1 MLSLDGIRN
10 EAKGSGNVSELARYI
25 NKCHFVSALF
35 KSSSNF
41 IHEVK
46 MQCSC
51 VSGEFLTEVD
61 RNYHVIIYQTNSL
74 IGRGPCHDAVLSNRR
89 LFSKRVKSSIVNVY
103 KCIGEK
109 NPLFREGVG

>member
-1 MLSLDGIRN
+1 ML
-10 EAKGSGNVSELARYI
+10 A
-25 NKCHFVSALF
+25 
-35 KSSSNF
+35 
-41 IHEVK
+41 
-46 MQCSC
+46 C

-109 NPLFREGVG
+109 NSSFPGRSGLEYTHNNKYS